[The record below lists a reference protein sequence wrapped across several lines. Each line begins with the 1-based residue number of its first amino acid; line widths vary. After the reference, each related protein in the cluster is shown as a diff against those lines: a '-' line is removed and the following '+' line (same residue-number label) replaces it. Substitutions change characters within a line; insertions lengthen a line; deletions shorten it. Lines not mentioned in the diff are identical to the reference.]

1 MMCMAG
7 DCADRMLAGL
17 VVLSVEPAPSANHL
31 MVTVG
36 FDPTGATG
44 TEEAAARAALQR
56 ASGRLRTSVAAA
68 LNRKRAP
75 ELRFHLLPME
85 GWTHE

>member
-1 MMCMAG
+1 MAG
-7 DCADRMLAGL
+7 DCADQAPAGL
-17 VVLSVEPAPSANHL
+17 VVLSVEPAPGANHL

-36 FDPTGATG
+36 FNLADPAG

-85 GWTHE
+85 GGTHE